1 MIKRMIKPWDAA
13 PSATPCHN
21 DYCGAGTRYSIWRC
35 LADRRDS
42 EQRAPNCKPADNR
55 PLGAGVCRRGGSG
68 RVGRPALRSGRA
80 ACCPVE

>member
-35 LADRRDS
+35 ATKGHADYHQHEPASLGSRDGVQDELA
-42 EQRAPNCKPADNR
+42 
-55 PLGAGVCRRGGSG
+55 RGGLED
-68 RVGRPALRSGRA
+68 RW
-80 ACCPVE
+80 